1 MECVSI
7 SSVRDR
13 LAISR
18 FVNEYKVGGRS
29 GSEAFSAYLNGHDVN
44 NEMII
49 PKDHSSRGVA
59 VAEIQAKWLSL
70 WDD

>member
-7 SSVRDR
+7 STVRYR
-13 LAISR
+13 LAITE
-18 FVNEYKVGGRS
+18 FVNEYKAGGRS
-29 GSEAFSAYLNGHDVN
+29 GSEAYSAYLNGQDVN
-44 NEMII
+44 NELIS
-49 PKDHSSRGVA
+49 PRDHSSRGVA